1 MLSVRERYSLSLPGI
16 VAMAC
21 SPYHFAYNLYDLIR
35 SSISGNRVHLGEK
48 WTRMC
53 SIPLN
58 AAASISPAVS
68 TLAAVVGIIK
78 PPMKYARMFL
88 LPAMVVATCHI
99 AGAVFGSIEA
109 VIHAKRARQQ
119 TAFLN
124 NLNTDPSCAVATEEE
139 IKRSIEILKSY
150 LDEESNPGGLQELS
164 DRVSIL
170 WAQKLKEELG
180 ALNSN
185 WQLPP
190 DKLQEYRDLIENTK
204 IQAKKIQQFNRVSS
218 ALFFSLAVVSI
229 LALSTCPPLA
239 AVVMFAAIGVLFMMN
254 NAVYYGSIKEAGW
267 TFCLGDSLHWTIAA
281 ITPES
286 WKKLKWTYYE
296 QQMPPIHIASR
307 AIEATGSATEHSVL

>member
-1 MLSVRERYSLSLPGI
+1 
-16 VAMAC
+16 
-21 SPYHFAYNLYDLIR
+21 
-35 SSISGNRVHLGEK
+35 
-48 WTRMC
+48 MC

-78 PPMKYARMFL
+78 PPLNYARMFL
-88 LPAMVVATCHI
+88 LPAVVVSTCHI

-109 VIHAKRARQQ
+109 VIHAKRATQQ

-124 NLNTDPSCAVATEEE
+124 NLNTDPSTEISEE
-139 IKRSIEILKSY
+139 AKINRSINILKSY
-150 LDEESNPGGLQELS
+150 LDESNPDGLQELS

-180 ALNSN
+180 ALNN
-185 WQLPP
+185 NCQLPA

-218 ALFFSLAVVSI
+218 ALFFSLAVISI

-254 NAVYYGSIKEAGW
+254 NAVYHGSIKEAGW
-267 TFCLGDSLHWTIAA
+267 TFCLEDSLHWTIAA

-296 QQMPPIHIASR
+296 QQIPTIHIESR
-307 AIEATGSATEHSVL
+307 AIEATGSATAY